1 MKEARPSSSVT
12 GATENRL
19 FPVPDHNSDSKHR
32 ASPQRARTLAIDV
45 GGTGLKASILDARG
59 KMIADRVSIDT
70 PYPCPPKVMV
80 KALVALVEPLPAFD
94 RVAVGFPGY
103 VRHDKILTAPEFGND
118 LWHGF
123 DLAKVL
129 QAKFGKPVRLLND
142 ADMQGFAAIKGKG
155 LELAVTLGTG
165 VGTGLFRDGE
175 LMPHLE
181 LARHPVHGGKNY
193 DEYLGKK
200 ALKKIGKKRWN
211 DRVQRALKI
220 LHDLLL
226 PDKIYIGGGNS
237 RHITFKLDSHVRL
250 ISNEDGI
257 LGGFMAWKST
267 QHGTCEK
274 K

>member
-1 MKEARPSSSVT
+1 MKEARPLSSVT
-12 GATENRL
+12 EPTENRL
-19 FPVPDHNSDSKHR
+19 FPLLDHTLDSKHQ
-32 ASPQRARTLAIDV
+32 ASPQHPRTLAIDV
-45 GGTGLKASILDARG
+45 GGTGLKASVLDARG

-94 RVAVGFPGY
+94 RVSVGFPGY
-103 VRHDKILTAPEFGND
+103 VRHDKVLTAPEFGND

-123 DLAKVL
+123 DLAKAL
-129 QAKFGKPVRLLND
+129 QVKFGKPVRLLND

-165 VGTGLFRDGE
+165 VGTGLFRDGD

-193 DEYLGKK
+193 NEYLGKR

-211 DRVQRALKI
+211 DRVQRVLKI

-226 PDKIYIGGGNS
+226 PDKVYIGGGNS
-237 RHITFKLDSHVRL
+237 RNITFKLDSHVRL

-257 LGGFMAWKST
+257 LGGFMAWKSIE
-267 QHGTCEK
+267 HGARGK
-274 K
+274 R